1 MHEMEIIGYSERG
14 VLNSLFYEIKSLP
27 NNLEI
32 INKFLDL
39 ISFPYLT
46 NGNFDIK
53 SANVLI
59 EQSFSDFGTSDI
71 VLTINNNEINQTVFI
86 EAKVKTYQRQS
97 WLIDDEFEDFKS
109 LIKQKES
116 IPLSSNLFMQLYLKS
131 RLIRE
136 LESGGINSLQKG
148 IPFAKC
154 SSKAIRKSGKNE
166 VVLRAIEILQQY
178 CGKVFFVS
186 LVPGDNSELKNFYH
200 NILKNYYPIGF
211 QEWDVTNWGYISWAK
226 VEDFCIKNDLK
237 ETQKVFKFNR
247 RQIY

>member
-1 MHEMEIIGYSERG
+1 MHELEIIGYSERG

-46 NGNFDIK
+46 NSNFDIK

-59 EQSFSDFGTSDI
+59 EQSFSDFGTSDA

-109 LIKQKES
+109 LIKQEES
-116 IPLSSNLFMQLYLKS
+116 SSNLFMQLYLKS
-131 RLIRE
+131 RLIGE
-136 LESGGINSLQKG
+136 LENSGINSLQKG
-148 IPFAKC
+148 VPFPKC
-154 SSKAIRKSGKNE
+154 SSKAIRKIGENG

-186 LVPGDNSELKNFYH
+186 LVPDDISELKNFYH

-237 ETQKVFKFNR
+237 ETQKVFKFNQG
-247 RQIY
+247 QIY